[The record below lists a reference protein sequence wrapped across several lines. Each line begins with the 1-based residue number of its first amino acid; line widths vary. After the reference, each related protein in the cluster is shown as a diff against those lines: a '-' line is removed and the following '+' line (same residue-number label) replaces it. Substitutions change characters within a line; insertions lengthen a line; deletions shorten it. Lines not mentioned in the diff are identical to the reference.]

1 MKETETFLLWLY
13 GYGSKYDTPFWK
25 YAKSLPFNPDDRFT
39 HMCNDYPNDDVYGQW
54 SQYSFDIV
62 KKYC

>member
-25 YAKSLPFNPDDRFT
+25 YAKSLPFNPDARFYE
-39 HMCNDYPNDDVYGQW
+39 MCNDSSTEYVYGLW
-54 SQYSFDIV
+54 RHHNFNV
-62 KKYC
+62 FKKYC